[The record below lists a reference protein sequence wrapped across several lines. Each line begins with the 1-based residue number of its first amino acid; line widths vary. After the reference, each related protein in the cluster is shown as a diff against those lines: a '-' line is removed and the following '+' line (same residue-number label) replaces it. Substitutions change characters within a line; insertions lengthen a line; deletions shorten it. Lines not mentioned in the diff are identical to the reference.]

1 MPVNGKG
8 EVRDFADLVTDLRG
22 GNTHHE
28 LSLAY
33 QQATEAAKRTG
44 KTASITFTVKIKPN
58 GDRQCEVTDS
68 ITKKIPEPS
77 RGSTIMFVDDD
88 NNLTRSIRQ
97 MNLSDIKTT
106 NDNAKGELVEIDKK
120 TGELRAVE

>member
-1 MPVNGKG
+1 MSGKK
-8 EVRDFADLVTDLRG
+8 EPRDFAELVTDLRN
-22 GNTHHE
+22 GNTHQE

-44 KTASITFTVKIKPN
+44 KTATITFTVKIKPN
-58 GDRQCEVTDS
+58 GDKQCEVIDS

-77 RGSTIMFVDDD
+77 RGSTIMFVDEND
-88 NNLTRSIRQ
+88 NLTRTLRQ
-97 MNLSDIKTT
+97 MNLSDIITT
-106 NDNAKGELVEIDKK
+106 NDDAKGDLVEIDRK